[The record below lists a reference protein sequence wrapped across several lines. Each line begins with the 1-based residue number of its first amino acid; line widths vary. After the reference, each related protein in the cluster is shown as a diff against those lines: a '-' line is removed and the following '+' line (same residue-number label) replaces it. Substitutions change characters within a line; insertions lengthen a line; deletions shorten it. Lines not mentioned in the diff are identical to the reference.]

1 MNIRERARELYKEYL
16 SEIHDMSDMVDT
28 SALMTLCVI
37 EALQEKAQSELLERA
52 QKIAEGWGKR

>member
-1 MNIRERARELYKEYL
+1 MTIRERARELYKEYL

-52 QKIAEGWGKR
+52 QKIAEGWRKR

>member
-16 SEIHDMSDMVDT
+16 SEIYDMSDMVDT

-37 EALQEKAQSELLERA
+37 EAFKEKQQSELLERA
-52 QKIAEGWGKR
+52 KKIAEGWRKR

>member
-52 QKIAEGWGKR
+52 QKIAEGWRKR